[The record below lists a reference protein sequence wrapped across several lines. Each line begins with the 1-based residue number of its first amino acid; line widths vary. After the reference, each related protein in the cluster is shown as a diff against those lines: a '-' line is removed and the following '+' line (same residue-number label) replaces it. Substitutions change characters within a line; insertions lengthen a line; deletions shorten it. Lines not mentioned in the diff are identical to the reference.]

1 VAHRIHSDELNYFW
15 LFFVLMT
22 FLIAMLRTEQVVFA
36 GEPSH
41 GSDSLFENQI
51 RSMTAPKPPL
61 KLSGD
66 PRYQNNQDG
75 TITDLKHG
83 LMWKRQDSYQE
94 KKEWT
99 NWEAAQLYVEEKN
112 KQKFAGH
119 NDWRLPTRKELLTLY
134 EEDKSIPW
142 FYYWTTNEVHMD
154 PIFGYTSCCFW
165 TSEEHKDQFAW
176 HVNFLRGK
184 AYPGIKK
191 GKKNQAAGSAS
202 LSVVRPVRGVLKA
215 GLEVDPKMEPEVES
229 EAKSEAGP
237 KMEPEVVSGAKSEAV
252 SEKESEAESGSKKD
266 KLDSEE

>member
-1 VAHRIHSDELNYFW
+1 MVHRIRSGEQSYFW
-15 LFFVLMT
+15 LFFVLMA
-22 FLIAMLRTEQVVFA
+22 FSIAMLRTEQMVFA
-36 GEPSH
+36 DEPSH

-66 PRYQNNQDG
+66 PRYRNNQDG
-75 TITDLKHG
+75 TITDLKSG

-99 NWEAAQLYVEEKN
+99 NWEAAQLYVEERN

-119 NDWRLPTRKELLTLY
+119 SDWRLPTRKELLTLY

-184 AYPGIKK
+184 AYPSIKK

-202 LSVVRPVRGVLKA
+202 LSVVRAVRGLLKA
-215 GLEVDPKMEPEVES
+215 ELEAGPKMEPEVES
-229 EAKSEAGP
+229 EAKSE
-237 KMEPEVVSGAKSEAV
+237 VVSV
-252 SEKESEAESGSKKD
+252 KEPEAESGTEIG